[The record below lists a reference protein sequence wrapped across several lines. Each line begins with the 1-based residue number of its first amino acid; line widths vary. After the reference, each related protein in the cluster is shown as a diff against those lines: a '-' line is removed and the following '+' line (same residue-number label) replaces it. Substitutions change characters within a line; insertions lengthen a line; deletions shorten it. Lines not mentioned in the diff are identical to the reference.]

1 MKNFND
7 FNDFNDL
14 DFFDP
19 FQMANEKRKN
29 DQKNDNLKTQLL
41 IDLKGEP
48 GKNCGGFCKFC
59 YFRKVSFKNPEPLG
73 CNQCTYHI
81 GCDYCTNSIRE
92 INGDFIPLPF
102 AIQQI
107 QDSLMFKRYDKINIT
122 SGGDTS
128 YYPYLEELCREIA
141 SMGLNIHLGY
151 TSGKGIKSLQSAKNM
166 VDCGVDE
173 VTFSVFSTDS
183 ELRKEWMND
192 KTPEI
197 SIECLKH
204 FCKNCETHCAIV
216 VVPGVN
222 DGEVLKKT
230 IADLIDWGANAIIL
244 MRFANKI
251 ENGLI
256 FGNEPLIEGID
267 VQTMD
272 EFRAV
277 VEEMYNLYGN
287 QIRLSGT
294 PVYDPITD
302 TPFAILKDDETIMEL
317 RKSIRSEA
325 TIITGSVSYTFLS
338 KIFKDTPINVIKVN
352 KDISDLI
359 TKKDLEE
366 INLNELKE
374 TVLIPSRA
382 LVHDRDM
389 EEILKK
395 DGVDRIVLRGVDK
408 LTLDGEVSGVYT
420 KEQAIEFEKECFT
433 ELIEKINFFG
443 SPIKNN

>member
-1 MKNFND
+1 
-7 FNDFNDL
+7 
-14 DFFDP
+14 
-19 FQMANEKRKN
+19 MANEKRKN

-59 YFRKVSFKNPEPLG
+59 YFRKVNFKNPEPLG
-73 CNQCTYHI
+73 CGQCTYRI

-141 SMGLNIHLGY
+141 NMGLKIHLGY

-166 VDCGVDE
+166 VDYGVDE
-173 VTFSVFSTDS
+173 VTFSVFATDKQ
-183 ELRKEWMND
+183 LRKEWMND
-192 KTPEI
+192 KDPDV

-204 FCKNCETHCAIV
+204 FCKHCETHCAII

-222 DGEVLKKT
+222 DGEILKKT
-230 IADLIDWGANAIIL
+230 ISDLIDWGANAIIL

-256 FGNEPLIEGID
+256 FENEPLIEEIE
-267 VQTMD
+267 VQTIE
-272 EFRAV
+272 EFRNV
-277 VEEMYNLYGN
+277 VEEMYNTYGDKV
-287 QIRLSGT
+287 RLSGT

-302 TPFAILKDDETIMEL
+302 TPFAIMKDEETINNL
-317 RKSIRSEA
+317 KNSIKSEA
-325 TIITGSVSYTFLS
+325 TIITGSVSYIFLS
-338 KIFKDTPINVIKVN
+338 ELFKDTPINVIKVN

-359 TKKDLEE
+359 TKKDLET
-366 INLNELKE
+366 IDLTELKD

-389 EEILKK
+389 EDILKK
-395 DGVDRIVLRGVDK
+395 DGSDRIVLRGVDK

-420 KEQAIEFEKECFT
+420 KEQAIEFEKECFN
-433 ELIEKINFFG
+433 ELIDKINFFG
-443 SPIKNN
+443 TPIKSK